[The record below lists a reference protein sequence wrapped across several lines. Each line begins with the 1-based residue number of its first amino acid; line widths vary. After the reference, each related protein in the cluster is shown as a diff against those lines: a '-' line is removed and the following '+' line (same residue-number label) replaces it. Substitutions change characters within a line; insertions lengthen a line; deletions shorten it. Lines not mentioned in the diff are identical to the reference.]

1 MGLPHNAHSTT
12 GETPF
17 FLTYGTEAIIP
28 VEIIEPSR
36 RTKMPLDEEM
46 NDEALRDELDLVEE
60 IRSGAALCEATLKQQ
75 VALHHDSKFIRREF
89 QVGSL
94 VLRRNQ
100 KDSHEGKFAANWEG
114 PYRVQGATGTG
125 AYYLEQL
132 NGEPLPR
139 PWNAAKLKQY
149 YS

>member
-1 MGLPHNAHSTT
+1 MGLPHDAPLTT

-17 FLTYGTEAIIP
+17 QLTYGAEAVIP
-28 VEIIEPSR
+28 VEIMEPSR
-36 RTKMPLDEEM
+36 RMEMHFDEEM
-46 NDEALRDELDLVEE
+46 NDEALREELDLVEE
-60 IRSGAALCEATLKQQ
+60 IRSGAALHEATLKQR
-75 VALHHDSKFIRREF
+75 VALRHDNKVIRREF

-100 KDSHEGKFAANWEG
+100 KDSREGKLAVNWEG

-139 PWNAAKLKQY
+139 P
-149 YS
+149 

>member
-1 MGLPHNAHSTT
+1 
-12 GETPF
+12 
-17 FLTYGTEAIIP
+17 
-28 VEIIEPSR
+28 
-36 RTKMPLDEEM
+36 MPLDEEM

-60 IRSGAALCEATLKQQ
+60 IRSGAALREVTLKQR
-75 VALHHDSKFIRREF
+75 VALRHDEKVIRREF

-100 KDSHEGKFAANWEG
+100 KDSREGKLAANWEG
-114 PYRVQGATGTG
+114 PYRVQGATGTR

-139 PWNAAKLKQY
+139 P
-149 YS
+149 

>member
-1 MGLPHNAHSTT
+1 M
-12 GETPF
+12 
-17 FLTYGTEAIIP
+17 
-28 VEIIEPSR
+28 EPSR
-36 RTKMPLDEEM
+36 RTEDPLDEEM

-60 IRSGAALCEATLKQQ
+60 IRSGAALREATLKQR
-75 VALHHDSKFIRREF
+75 VALRHNDKVIKREF
-89 QVGSL
+89 EIGSL

-100 KDSHEGKFAANWEG
+100 KDSREGKLAANWEG
-114 PYRVQGATGTG
+114 PYRVHGTTGTG

-132 NGEPLPR
+132 DGEPLPR